1 MLLLVLGF
9 GIARNILD
17 GAMNELQSL
26 EEDTVNLSNV
36 LNDALMM
43 QTIHQRRLSSIRQSL
58 QAQYTVVHSA
68 QEAMV
73 ANENPEAVMVAGE
86 IPDQEDLERM

>member
-1 MLLLVLGF
+1 
-9 GIARNILD
+9 
-17 GAMNELQSL
+17 
-26 EEDTVNLSNV
+26 
-36 LNDALMM
+36 
-43 QTIHQRRLSSIRQSL
+43 L

-86 IPDQEDLERM
+86 IPDQEDLEHM